1 MDQEQVEMKECSKCG
16 KPFPNTIKNF
26 YRLKSGKLR
35 AHCIDCHK
43 KKYSSYNLSEEGKVK
58 KRSYNKSYYDK
69 NAEAIYAR
77 YQRFIKNNPDYQKNW
92 YQNHKATKVKVPKIK
107 ADKKIKVVNE
117 KKLLGLLK
125 EHNGGVEKDGE

>member
-43 KKYSSYNLSEEGKVK
+43 KKYSYMYSML
-58 KRSYNKSYYDK
+58 
-69 NAEAIYAR
+69 
-77 YQRFIKNNPDYQKNW
+77 PQKNICSD
-92 YQNHKATKVKVPKIK
+92 N
-107 ADKKIKVVNE
+107 D
-117 KKLLGLLK
+117 
-125 EHNGGVEKDGE
+125 